1 MNPSET
7 ILPQETSSVT
17 ASDKTMT
24 ASVNYSCQFKLRA
37 KRRPTTKKI
46 EMAG

>member
-1 MNPSET
+1 MSPSET

-24 ASVNYSCQFKLRA
+24 ASVNSNGVHSSGQ
-37 KRRPTTKKI
+37 PQN
-46 EMAG
+46 